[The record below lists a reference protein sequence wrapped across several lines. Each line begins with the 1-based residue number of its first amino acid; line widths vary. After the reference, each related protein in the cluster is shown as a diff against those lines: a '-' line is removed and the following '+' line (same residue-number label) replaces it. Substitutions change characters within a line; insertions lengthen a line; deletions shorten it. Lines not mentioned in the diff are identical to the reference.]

1 MYNIKKIALTNR
13 PLNGNHGYAMLCSSK
28 QGGKRDIMNNK
39 LVSARNIKWK
49 KIWKKMKAHWML
61 YLFLLP
67 ATVFF
72 IVFHYYPLYGVQIAF
87 QNYRIGDTFGQ
98 SEWVGLK
105 HFIRFF
111 ESYWFTTVVWNT
123 LKLSLLNLI
132 FGFPMPIILA
142 LLLNEVSHQRY
153 KKFVQSITYAPH
165 FISLVVLCGSLQ
177 LFLSPTT
184 GIISIAFNAVRGWMG
199 LGPINLLASGAAFPW
214 IYVLSGIWQGTGW
227 GSIIYMAA
235 LSGVDTQVQ
244 EAAMIDGASRLQRI
258 WYVNIPVLIPT
269 IVTMLILQCGSLLS
283 SSFDKVLLLQND
295 GIRSASE
302 TINTYVYRSGLVG
315 AQYSFSSAV
324 GLFNGVVNA
333 LFMIL
338 ANQITRLISKENAM
352 F

>member
-1 MYNIKKIALTNR
+1 MKQQTIGA
-13 PLNGNHGYAMLCSSK
+13 CSAK
-28 QGGKRDIMNNK
+28 M
-39 LVSARNIKWK
+39 K
-49 KIWKKMKAHWML
+49 KIWKKIKVHWML

-67 ATVFF
+67 ATIFF
-72 IVFHYYPLYGVQIAF
+72 ILFRYYPLYGVQIAF
-87 QNYRIGDTFGQ
+87 QNYRIGEVFGT
-98 SEWVGLK
+98 SEWVGFK

-132 FGFPMPIILA
+132 FGFPLPIILA
-142 LLLNEVSHQRY
+142 LILNEVDHQRF
-153 KKFVQSITYAPH
+153 KKLVQTVTYAPH
-165 FISLVVLCGSLQ
+165 FISLVVLCGAIQ
-177 LFLSPTT
+177 LFLSPST
-184 GIISIAFNAVRGWMG
+184 GFISIAFNTIREWLG
-199 LGPINLLASGAAFPW
+199 LDSVNLLASGTAFPW

-227 GSIIYMAA
+227 GSIVYMAA

-244 EAAMIDGASRLQRI
+244 EAATIDGASRLQRI
-258 WYVNIPVLIPT
+258 WYVNIPVLTPT

-295 GIRSASE
+295 GIRSVSE

-324 GLFNGVVNA
+324 GLFNGVINA
-333 LFMIL
+333 FFMIL
-338 ANQITRLISKENAM
+338 ANQITRWLSKENAM